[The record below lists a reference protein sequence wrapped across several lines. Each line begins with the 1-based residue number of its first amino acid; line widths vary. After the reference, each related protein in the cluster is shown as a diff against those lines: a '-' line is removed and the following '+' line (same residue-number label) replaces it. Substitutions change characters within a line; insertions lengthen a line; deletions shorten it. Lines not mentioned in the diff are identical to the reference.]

1 MGTGLFT
8 GLKRLG
14 RGVDHPPPMKAEVE
28 EGVELYFSSSEVSWP
43 VLRWTANDIVT
54 V

>member
-14 RGVDHPPPMKAEVE
+14 RGFDHPPPMRAEVKE
-28 EGVELYFSSSEVSWP
+28 RVELYFYSYSEV
-43 VLRWTANDIVT
+43 L
-54 V
+54 